1 MPTASAAKPNQS
13 NRLVFCVSVS
23 CMKIISPSTV
33 RMPIGRLM
41 KKTQCQ
47 L

>member
-1 MPTASAAKPNQS
+1 
-13 NRLVFCVSVS
+13 
-23 CMKIISPSTV
+23 MKNSTPRKA

-47 L
+47 DKFSVR